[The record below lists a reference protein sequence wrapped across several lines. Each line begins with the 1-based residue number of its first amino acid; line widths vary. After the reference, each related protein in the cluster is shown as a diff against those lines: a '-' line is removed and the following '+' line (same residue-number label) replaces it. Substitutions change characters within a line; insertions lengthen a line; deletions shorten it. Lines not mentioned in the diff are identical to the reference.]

1 MAVEKQI
8 DPDCAKSGDQK
19 DKEGMVKVRNLKTV
33 IPAGQYILGKEVKC
47 TVRTGLL
54 STKHLW

>member
-19 DKEGMVKVRNLKTV
+19 DKKGMVKVRNLKTV
-33 IPAGQYILGKEVKC
+33 IPAGQTKEVKC